1 MQLRDPKATSGF
13 YVVAGWF
20 PVLACINA
28 IKLTIQLKSNV
39 MSRIVE
45 ENDGAEDE
53 GEFVLFHGIVYLGA
67 ATIEDPRDEDRVRIS
82 MSELGGQ
89 VTGKRLVSLIE
100 AWSFRI
106 QRSQSWKVSEFVSL

>member
-1 MQLRDPKATSGF
+1 
-13 YVVAGWF
+13 
-20 PVLACINA
+20 
-28 IKLTIQLKSNV
+28 

-89 VTGKRLVSLIE
+89 VLGKIYFRWLCELVELLSNSVCSAILCG
-100 AWSFRI
+100 S
-106 QRSQSWKVSEFVSL
+106 QRTKNVKFIPSQQSMMRQFIRRG

>member
-1 MQLRDPKATSGF
+1 
-13 YVVAGWF
+13 
-20 PVLACINA
+20 
-28 IKLTIQLKSNV
+28 

-89 VTGKRLVSLIE
+89 V
-100 AWSFRI
+100 
-106 QRSQSWKVSEFVSL
+106 

>member
-1 MQLRDPKATSGF
+1 
-13 YVVAGWF
+13 
-20 PVLACINA
+20 
-28 IKLTIQLKSNV
+28 

-89 VTGKRLVSLIE
+89 VLGKRLLVFCALEFESQLI
-100 AWSFRI
+100 
-106 QRSQSWKVSEFVSL
+106 

>member
-1 MQLRDPKATSGF
+1 
-13 YVVAGWF
+13 
-20 PVLACINA
+20 
-28 IKLTIQLKSNV
+28 

-89 VTGKRLVSLIE
+89 VTGNRALSLIE
-100 AWSFRI
+100 TWYFRI
-106 QRSQSWKVSEFVSL
+106 QRNQSCQIVSKK